1 MPDEATMPMSMAVS
15 VSMVMNMTMIVA
27 VGMSIRMRVASRR
40 ADACILLQL
49 LHASRVEGARVRPSS
64 LDASMGQRFDDGL
77 EILLSTLG

>member
-1 MPDEATMPMSMAVS
+1 MPMSMAVS
-15 VSMVMNMTMIVA
+15 VSMGMTVAMIVA
-27 VGMSIRMRVASRR
+27 VGMSIRMRVISHR

-49 LHASRVEGARVRPSS
+49 LYASRVERARVRPSS